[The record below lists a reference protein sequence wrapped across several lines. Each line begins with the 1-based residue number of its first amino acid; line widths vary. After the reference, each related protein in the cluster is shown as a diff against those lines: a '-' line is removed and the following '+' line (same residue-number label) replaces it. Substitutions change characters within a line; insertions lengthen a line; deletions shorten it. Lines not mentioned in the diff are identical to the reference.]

1 MITLNTIVKRFEDF
15 ADNHFFIRSFSFGGP
30 EDVDLEK
37 FDQYPLLHL
46 IYTGA
51 TYEDTTKTLDF
62 EVYIFDLPS
71 AYEDKNER
79 QKEVVSDAEQC
90 AEDILAD
97 IANGHNIFIDSE
109 DYEIANAT
117 VTPLQEAN
125 SNVLAGVLLELS
137 ITLPYDRSACDAPIN
152 GVQPEG
158 GGFVYQRRG
167 LLRVLTQNGT
177 VDVLSVNTIKVTN
190 GTLIDEGNGVVS
202 IDTGG
207 GGAENLDDL
216 ADVVITDPLDHD
228 SLVYD
233 EVTGDWI
240 NGAPKAL
247 DMPVYNGSGA
257 IISKGALCKAIG
269 TQGDKVSVGL
279 FDLDVDDPK
288 ILVGLATAQLAIAG
302 TGHVRTYGELRG
314 IATNAYTVGTI
325 LYASGTAGTLSST
338 AGSPE
343 LAIAIVTR
351 SQQNTGRLFIRS
363 WTPNSGK
370 AFRYVTAGGNTLEA
384 EKQEDTLTLTAA
396 GGMTITSVTGTD
408 TITLDSAR
416 LDDDDVTLSG
426 IREIDLNGENL
437 NFTNSGFDIL
447 LVEAD
452 GLTMTDPVIRNYTG
466 GTGGKITLAEATTNG
481 GSSIAIK
488 APDSLAATTTY
499 TLPSADGT
507 SGQVLATNAAGGLS
521 WTTRAANSFETIAV
535 TGQSPIVAD
544 THTDTLTIAA
554 GTGISLTT
562 NAGTDTLTIT
572 NSVTAPNTF
581 GTIEVSGQSPVVA
594 DSTTDTLTLAAGSGI
609 TLTTDASTDTVTI
622 TNSGTVVNTF
632 STIAV
637 SGQSPVV
644 ADSSSDTLTLAAGSN
659 ITLSTDPTTDTVT
672 ISSSGGGGGGTS
684 YSSVRTQTGT
694 SYTLVLGD
702 AGDYIQTTSTTAVTI
717 TVPLQSS
724 VAWVA
729 DTEIYFEQNNT
740 GQITIAGASG
750 VTVNSSET
758 LKSFARYS
766 VIALKRVAENVWTLT
781 GERALV

>member
-97 IANGHNIFIDSE
+97 IANGQNIFIDSE
-109 DYEIANAT
+109 DYEIANAS

-207 GGAENLDDL
+207 GGGATNLDDL
-216 ADVVITDPLDHD
+216 ADVIITDPLDHD

-233 EVTGDWI
+233 EGTGDWI

-247 DMPVYNGSGA
+247 DMPVFNGSGA

-269 TQGDKVSVGL
+269 THGDRVSVGL

-288 ILVGLATAQLAIAG
+288 VLVGLATAQLAISG

-314 IATNAYTVGTI
+314 ISTNAYAVGTI
-325 LYASGTAGTLSST
+325 LYASGTPGVLSST
-338 AGSPE
+338 GGSPE

-351 SQQNTGRLFIRS
+351 SQTPTGRLFIRS

-416 LDDDDVTLSG
+416 LDDNDVTLSG

-437 NFTNSGFDIL
+437 NIVNSGFNML
-447 LVEAD
+447 LLESD
-452 GLTMTDPVIRNYTG
+452 GIVQTSTTFAEYTG
-466 GTGGKITLAEATTNG
+466 TSGAQITLKEAATNG
-481 GSSIAIK
+481 GASIGIK
-488 APDSLAATTTY
+488 APDSLTVSTVY

-521 WTTRAANSFETIAV
+521 WTTRAANSFQTIEV
-535 TGQSPIVAD
+535 SGQSPIVAD
-544 THTDTLTIAA
+544 THIDTLTIVA
-554 GTGISLTT
+554 GSGITLTT
-562 NAGTDTLTIT
+562 NAGTDTLTI
-572 NSVTAPNTF
+572 
-581 GTIEVSGQSPVVA
+581 
-594 DSTTDTLTLAAGSGI
+594 
-609 TLTTDASTDTVTI
+609 AST
-622 TNSGTVVNTF
+622 
-632 STIAV
+632 
-637 SGQSPVV
+637 
-644 ADSSSDTLTLAAGSN
+644 
-659 ITLSTDPTTDTVT
+659 
-672 ISSSGGGGGGTS
+672 GGGGGSS
-684 YSSVRTQTGT
+684 YSVVRTQSGT
-694 SYTLVLGD
+694 SYTLAASD
-702 AGDYIQTTSTTAVTI
+702 AGAYILTSGTTTVTI
-717 TVPLQSS
+717 TVPRQSS
-724 VAWVA
+724 VTWAA

-740 GQITIAGASG
+740 GQIAILAGTG
-750 VTVNSSET
+750 VTVNTSET
-758 LKSFARYS
+758 LKTAGRYS
-766 VIALKRVAENVWTLT
+766 VIALKRVASDTWTLT
-781 GERALV
+781 GERQLA

>member
-97 IANGHNIFIDSE
+97 IANGQNIFIDSE
-109 DYEIANAT
+109 DYEIANAS

-190 GTLIDEGNGVVS
+190 GTLTDEGNGVVS

-216 ADVVITDPLDHD
+216 ADVVITSPLDHD
-228 SLVYD
+228 SLIYD
-233 EVTGDWI
+233 EGTGDWI

-247 DMPVYNGSGA
+247 DMPVFNGSGA

-269 TQGDKVSVGL
+269 TQGARVSVGL

-288 ILVGLATAQLAIAG
+288 VLVGLATAQLAIAG
-302 TGHVRTYGELRG
+302 NGHVRTYGELRG
-314 IATNAYTVGTI
+314 ISTDTHPVGTI
-325 LYASGTAGTLSST
+325 LYASGTPGVLSST
-338 AGSPE
+338 AGIPE
-343 LAIAIVTR
+343 LAIATVTR
-351 SQQNTGRLFIRS
+351 SELNTGRLFIRS

-370 AFRYVTAGGNTLEA
+370 AFRYITVGATTIEA
-384 EKQEDTLTLTAA
+384 EKQEDTLTLTA
-396 GGMTITSVTGTD
+396 
-408 TITLDSAR
+408 
-416 LDDDDVTLSG
+416 
-426 IREIDLNGENL
+426 
-437 NFTNSGFDIL
+437 
-447 LVEAD
+447 
-452 GLTMTDPVIRNYTG
+452 
-466 GTGGKITLAEATTNG
+466 
-481 GSSIAIK
+481 
-488 APDSLAATTTY
+488 
-499 TLPSADGT
+499 
-507 SGQVLATNAAGGLS
+507 
-521 WTTRAANSFETIAV
+521 
-535 TGQSPIVAD
+535 
-544 THTDTLTIAA
+544 
-554 GTGISLTT
+554 GTGISLTPD
-562 NAGTDTLTIT
+562 AGTDAVTIAST
-572 NSVTAPNTF
+572 VTAPNTF
-581 GTIEVSGQSPVVA
+581 GTIAVATQSPVVA
-594 DSTTDTLTLAAGSGI
+594 DSTTDTLTFAVAGGMAI
-609 TLTTDASTDTVTI
+609 T
-622 TNSGTVVNTF
+622 TN
-632 STIAV
+632 A
-637 SGQSPVV
+637 
-644 ADSSSDTLTLAAGSN
+644 
-659 ITLSTDPTTDTVT
+659 TTDTVT
-672 ISSSGGGGGGTS
+672 FDSKYLDFDDVTLQGARLIEMNGETLTLQDSTFPHSVAFFTSDSVDLREVAIRAMDDGTAGYIYLYEAANNGTNAIRLQAPTNLATSPTFTLPSADGTSGQVLSTNGSGTLSFVTASGGVS
-684 YSSVRTQTGT
+684 YSTVRTQSGT
-694 SYTLVLGD
+694 TYTLVLGD

-717 TVPLQSS
+717 TVPPQSS
-724 VAWVA
+724 VTWVA

-740 GQITIAGASG
+740 GQITIAAGSG
-750 VTVNSSET
+750 VTINSSET

-766 VIALKRVAENVWTLT
+766 VLALKRVASDVWTLT

>member
-97 IANGHNIFIDSE
+97 IANGQNIFIDSE
-109 DYEIANAT
+109 DYEIANAS

-216 ADVVITDPLDHD
+216 ADVIITDPLDHD

-233 EVTGDWI
+233 EGTGDWI

-247 DMPVYNGSGA
+247 DMPVFNGSGA

-288 ILVGLATAQLAIAG
+288 VLVGLATAQLAISG

-338 AGSPE
+338 AGIPE

-351 SQQNTGRLFIRS
+351 SQVNTGRLFIRS

-370 AFRYVTAGGNTLEA
+370 AFRYITVGATTLEA
-384 EKQEDTLTLTAA
+384 EKQEDTLTLTA
-396 GGMTITSVTGTD
+396 
-408 TITLDSAR
+408 
-416 LDDDDVTLSG
+416 
-426 IREIDLNGENL
+426 
-437 NFTNSGFDIL
+437 
-447 LVEAD
+447 
-452 GLTMTDPVIRNYTG
+452 
-466 GTGGKITLAEATTNG
+466 
-481 GSSIAIK
+481 
-488 APDSLAATTTY
+488 
-499 TLPSADGT
+499 
-507 SGQVLATNAAGGLS
+507 
-521 WTTRAANSFETIAV
+521 
-535 TGQSPIVAD
+535 
-544 THTDTLTIAA
+544 
-554 GTGISLTT
+554 GTGISLTPD
-562 NAGTDTLTIT
+562 AGTDAVTIAST
-572 NSVTAPNTF
+572 VTAPNTF
-581 GTIEVSGQSPVVA
+581 GTIAVATQSSVVA
-594 DSTTDTLTLAAGSGI
+594 DSTTDTLTLVAGTNI
-609 TLTTDASTDTVTI
+609 TLTTDAGTDSI
-622 TNSGTVVNTF
+622 
-632 STIAV
+632 TIA
-637 SGQSPVV
+637 
-644 ADSSSDTLTLAAGSN
+644 A
-659 ITLSTDPTTDTVT
+659 
-672 ISSSGGGGGGTS
+672 SGGGGNNFGTIAVATQSNVVADASNDTLTFAVAGGMAITTNATTDTITFDSKYLDFDDVTLQGARLIDMNGESLTLQDSTFPHPVALFTSDSVDLREVAIRAMDNGNAGYIYLYEAVNNGTNAIRLQAPTNLATSPTFTLPGADGTS
-684 YSSVRTQTGT
+684 GQVMQTNGSGGLSFVTKKATQVTGKTVLTGAWSLVSGVYEASISDAAILSTSIVNVIPNNTDAATIRTAGLLPRTDSSAGAVKIYST
-694 SYTLVLGD
+694 S
-702 AGDYIQTTSTTAVTI
+702 APAASI
-717 TVPLQSS
+717 TV
-724 VAWVA
+724 
-729 DTEIYFEQNNT
+729 
-740 GQITIAGASG
+740 
-750 VTVNSSET
+750 T
-758 LKSFARYS
+758 LNIFD
-766 VIALKRVAENVWTLT
+766 L
-781 GERALV
+781 

>member
-97 IANGHNIFIDSE
+97 IANGQNIFIDSE
-109 DYEIANAT
+109 DYEIANAS

-228 SLVYD
+228 SLIYD

-257 IISKGALCKAIG
+257 IISKGTLCKAIG
-269 TQGDKVSVGL
+269 THGDRVSVGL

-288 ILVGLATAQLAIAG
+288 VLVGLATAQLAIAG

-314 IATNAYTVGTI
+314 IATDTYPIGTI

-370 AFRYVTAGGNTLEA
+370 AFRYITVGATTIEA
-384 EKQEDTLTLTAA
+384 EKQEDTLILTAGTGISLTPDAGTDAVTIASTVTAPNTFGTIAVATQSPVVADSTTDTLTFAVA
-396 GGMTITSVTGTD
+396 GGMAITTNATTD
-408 TITLDSAR
+408 TITFDSAR
-416 LDDDDVTLSG
+416 LDDDDVMLSG

-535 TGQSPIVAD
+535 AGQSPIVAD
-544 THTDTLTIAA
+544 THTDTLTIVA
-554 GTGISLTT
+554 GSGITLTT
-562 NAGTDTLTIT
+562 NAGTDTLTI
-572 NSVTAPNTF
+572 
-581 GTIEVSGQSPVVA
+581 
-594 DSTTDTLTLAAGSGI
+594 
-609 TLTTDASTDTVTI
+609 AST
-622 TNSGTVVNTF
+622 
-632 STIAV
+632 
-637 SGQSPVV
+637 
-644 ADSSSDTLTLAAGSN
+644 
-659 ITLSTDPTTDTVT
+659 
-672 ISSSGGGGGGTS
+672 GGGGGSS
-684 YSSVRTQTGT
+684 YSVVRTQSGT
-694 SYTLVLGD
+694 SYTLAASD
-702 AGDYIQTTSTTAVTI
+702 AGAYILTSGTTTVTI
-717 TVPLQSS
+717 TVPPQSS
-724 VAWVA
+724 VTWAA

-740 GQITIAGASG
+740 GQITIAGGVG
-750 VTVNSSET
+750 VTVNTSET
-758 LKSFARYS
+758 LKTAGRYS
-766 VIALKRVAENVWTLT
+766 VIALKRVASDTWTLT
-781 GERALV
+781 GERQLA

>member
-97 IANGHNIFIDSE
+97 IANGQNIFIDSE
-109 DYEIANAT
+109 DYEIANAS

-190 GTLIDEGNGVVS
+190 GTLTDEGNGVVS

-216 ADVVITDPLDHD
+216 ADVIITDPLDHD

-247 DMPVYNGSGA
+247 DMPVFNGSGA

-288 ILVGLATAQLAIAG
+288 VLVGLATAQLAISG

-338 AGSPE
+338 AGIPE

-351 SQQNTGRLFIRS
+351 SQVNTGRLFIRS

-370 AFRYVTAGGNTLEA
+370 AFRYITVGATTLEA
-384 EKQEDTLTLTAA
+384 EKQEDTLTLTA
-396 GGMTITSVTGTD
+396 
-408 TITLDSAR
+408 
-416 LDDDDVTLSG
+416 
-426 IREIDLNGENL
+426 
-437 NFTNSGFDIL
+437 
-447 LVEAD
+447 
-452 GLTMTDPVIRNYTG
+452 
-466 GTGGKITLAEATTNG
+466 
-481 GSSIAIK
+481 
-488 APDSLAATTTY
+488 
-499 TLPSADGT
+499 
-507 SGQVLATNAAGGLS
+507 
-521 WTTRAANSFETIAV
+521 
-535 TGQSPIVAD
+535 
-544 THTDTLTIAA
+544 
-554 GTGISLTT
+554 GTGISLTPD
-562 NAGTDTLTIT
+562 AGTDAVTIAST
-572 NSVTAPNTF
+572 VTAPNTF
-581 GTIEVSGQSPVVA
+581 GTIAVATQSSVVA
-594 DSTTDTLTLAAGSGI
+594 DSTTDTLTLVAGTNI
-609 TLTTDASTDTVTI
+609 TLTTDAGTDSI
-622 TNSGTVVNTF
+622 
-632 STIAV
+632 TIA
-637 SGQSPVV
+637 
-644 ADSSSDTLTLAAGSN
+644 A
-659 ITLSTDPTTDTVT
+659 
-672 ISSSGGGGGGTS
+672 SGGGGNNFGTIAVATQSNVVADASNDTLTFAVAGGMAITTNATTDTITFDSKYLDFDDVTLQGARLIDMNGESLTLQDSTFPHPVALFTSDSVDLREVAIRAMDNGNAGYIYLYEAVNNGTNAIRLQAPTNLATSPTFTLPGADGTS
-684 YSSVRTQTGT
+684 GQVMQTNGSGGLSFVTKKATQVTGKTVLTGAWSLVSGVYEASISDAAILSTSIVNVIPNNTDAATIRTAGLLPRTDSSAGAVKIYST
-694 SYTLVLGD
+694 S
-702 AGDYIQTTSTTAVTI
+702 APAASI
-717 TVPLQSS
+717 TV
-724 VAWVA
+724 
-729 DTEIYFEQNNT
+729 
-740 GQITIAGASG
+740 
-750 VTVNSSET
+750 T
-758 LKSFARYS
+758 LNIFD
-766 VIALKRVAENVWTLT
+766 L
-781 GERALV
+781 

>member
-71 AYEDKNER
+71 AYENKNER

-109 DYEIANAT
+109 DYEVANAT

-167 LLRVLTQNGT
+167 LLRVLTQNGA

-190 GTLIDEGNGVVS
+190 GTLTDEGNGVVS

-207 GGAENLDDL
+207 GGAEYLDSL
-216 ADVVITDPLDHD
+216 LDVVITDPLDHD
-228 SLVYD
+228 SLIYD
-233 EVTGDWI
+233 EATGDWI

-269 TQGDKVSVGL
+269 THGDRVSVGL

-288 ILVGLATAQLAIAG
+288 VLVGLATAQLAIAG
-302 TGHVRTYGELRG
+302 MGHVRTYGELRG
-314 IATNAYTVGTI
+314 LSTDTYPIGTI
-325 LYASGTAGTLSST
+325 LYASGTPGTLSST

-370 AFRYVTAGGNTLEA
+370 AFRYITVGATTIEA
-384 EKQEDTLTLTAA
+384 EKQEDTLTLTAGTGISLTPDAGTDSVTIASTVTAPNTFGTISVATQSNVVADSTTDTLTFAAA
-396 GGMTITSVTGTD
+396 GGMTITTNATTD

-437 NFTNSGFDIL
+437 NFRSSGFDIL

-452 GLTMTDPVIRNYTG
+452 GVSMTDPVIRNYTG

-488 APDSLAATTTY
+488 APDSLTVSTTY

-507 SGQVLATNAAGGLS
+507 SGQVLATNAAGVLS

-535 TGQSPIVAD
+535 AGQSSIVAD
-544 THTDTLTIAA
+544 THIDTLTIAA
-554 GTGISLTT
+554 GTGITLTT
-562 NAGTDTLTIT
+562 NATTDTLTIT

-581 GTIEVSGQSPVVA
+581 GTIVVSGSSNVVA
-594 DSTTDTLTLAAGSGI
+594 DSSTDTLTLVAGSNMTI
-609 TLTTDASTDTVTI
+609 TTDASTDTI
-622 TNSGTVVNTF
+622 TF
-632 STIAV
+632 AST
-637 SGQSPVV
+637 
-644 ADSSSDTLTLAAGSN
+644 
-659 ITLSTDPTTDTVT
+659 
-672 ISSSGGGGGGTS
+672 GGGGGSS
-684 YSSVRTQTGT
+684 YSSVRTQSGT

-724 VAWVA
+724 VAWAA

-750 VTVNSSET
+750 VTINSSET

-766 VIALKRVAENVWTLT
+766 VLALKRVAENVWTLT